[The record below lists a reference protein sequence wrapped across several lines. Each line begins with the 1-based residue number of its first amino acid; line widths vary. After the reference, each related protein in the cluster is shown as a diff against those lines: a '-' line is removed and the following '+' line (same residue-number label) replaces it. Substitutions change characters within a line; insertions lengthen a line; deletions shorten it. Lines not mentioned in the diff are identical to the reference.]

1 MRAFALAALL
11 AAIATPTWAAN
22 DAELDA
28 IELCLGTHDNTNI
41 CIMKYSPENEARRF
55 AKSVLF
61 SCLGAERPNPMCA
74 RDRRLHQA
82 ALGLLMLRRKPEP
95 VDADEVREAVL
106 QLLVDRFGD
115 RPLTW
120 EAATMSLA
128 LAAFE
133 IKQVALFAPRGTE
146 A

>member
-1 MRAFALAALL
+1 
-11 AAIATPTWAAN
+11 
-22 DAELDA
+22 
-28 IELCLGTHDNTNI
+28 
-41 CIMKYSPENEARRF
+41 
-55 AKSVLF
+55 
-61 SCLGAERPNPMCA
+61 
-74 RDRRLHQA
+74 
-82 ALGLLMLRRKPEP
+82 MLRRKPEP

>member
-74 RDRRLHQA
+74 ETVA
-82 ALGLLMLRRKPEP
+82 Y
-95 VDADEVREAVL
+95 
-106 QLLVDRFGD
+106 
-115 RPLTW
+115 
-120 EAATMSLA
+120 
-128 LAAFE
+128 
-133 IKQVALFAPRGTE
+133 IKQRWGY
-146 A
+146 